1 MAGLIA
7 YKLASLLA
15 TLLAVAIG
23 SFVLLDLIPGD
34 PAINMLGT
42 EARPDTIAAARRL
55 LGLDRAP
62 LERLGVWL
70 AGIPFGELGVSY
82 RYRVPVAELLGQ
94 ALLVTIPLGLYAA
107 AITVALAG
115 PLAMLAV
122 LHHRRWPDV
131 LITSGAQLGLSTPN
145 FWIAI
150 LLVLVLSVRLGWIEA
165 SGFPGWHTGA
175 IPALRAL
182 TLPALALALPQAAI
196 LLRLLR
202 AALLET
208 AREDYVRTARA
219 KGLSQTA
226 VLMRHVLRNALVPS
240 ATVLGLQFA
249 VLLAG
254 SIIVENVF
262 VLPGL
267 GRLVFQAIQQNDLV
281 VVRNVVLVIAAM
293 VLVINVAVDLACAA
307 LDPRTRAR

>member
-7 YKLASLLA
+7 RKLIALFA

-55 LGLDRAP
+55 LGLDLP
-62 LERLGVWL
+62 PFERLGVWL
-70 AGIPFGELGVSY
+70 AGIPTGDLGVSY
-82 RYRVPVAELLGQ
+82 RYRVPVGELIVQ
-94 ALLVTIPLGLYAA
+94 ALAVTAPLGLYAA
-107 AITVALAG
+107 AITTAIGG
-115 PLAMLAV
+115 PLALLAV

-131 LITSGAQLGLSTPN
+131 LISSTAQLGLATPN
-145 FWIAI
+145 FWVAI
-150 LLVLVLSVRLGWIEA
+150 LLVLVFSVRLGWVEA
-165 SGFPGWHTGA
+165 GGFPGWAAG
-175 IPALRAL
+175 IGPCLRAL
-182 TLPALALALPQAAI
+182 TLPAIALALPQAAI

-219 KGLSQTA
+219 KGLTPA
-226 VLMRHVLRNALVPS
+226 RVLLRHVLRNAMVPA
-240 ATVLGLQFA
+240 ATMLGLQFA

-267 GRLVFQAIQQNDLV
+267 GRLVFQAIQQNDLI
-281 VVRNVVLVIAAM
+281 VVRNVVLAIAAM
-293 VLVINVAVDLACAA
+293 VLVINVVTDVACAA